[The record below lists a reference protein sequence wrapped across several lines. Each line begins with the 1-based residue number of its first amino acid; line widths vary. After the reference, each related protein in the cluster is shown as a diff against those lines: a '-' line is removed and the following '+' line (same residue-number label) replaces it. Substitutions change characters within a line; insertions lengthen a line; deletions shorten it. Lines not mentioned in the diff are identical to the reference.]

1 MPKLESHFQCLIWQE
16 YSVLKR
22 ETGFDFEKGK
32 LADTENDVVA
42 SRYRKKSIWLVDTLV
57 YEKICWKTPRPL
69 KFSFFTLYEREEIQN
84 DIWCPLLPSLALLQ
98 CPSQASAHATQSPHI
113 TFYYH
118 LPSWAYNHALGT
130 HEPVAG
136 TNKVAVR
143 FNGESRQ

>member
-1 MPKLESHFQCLIWQE
+1 MSL
-16 YSVLKR
+16 
-22 ETGFDFEKGK
+22 
-32 LADTENDVVA
+32 LADTE
-42 SRYRKKSIWLVDTLV
+42 KSLFGWWTLWSMKNLL
-57 YEKICWKTPRPL
+57 EDATSIKI
-69 KFSFFTLYEREEIQN
+69 FIFFTLYEREEIQN
-84 DIWCPLLPSLALLQ
+84 DIWCPMLPSLALVE
-98 CPSQASAHATQSPHI
+98 CPSRASAHATQSPHI